1 MKYALY
7 NKANINHA
15 KAPSIAGLTSV
26 LWEVAY
32 RNMSK
37 YEKINQ
43 WFDDDF
49 LEAFRFELPDYAFY
63 HPVYKCFY
71 FITSEPA
78 NRKSSKYR
86 FTLRSAD
93 SKGVKTVSQPG
104 EFSTYQEALNGLRGY
119 LKK

>member
-7 NKANINHA
+7 NKANVST
-15 KAPSIAGLTSV
+15 KAPTIEGTKAV
-26 LWEVAY
+26 PWEVAY

-37 YEKINQ
+37 YEKIVS

-49 LEAFRFELPDYAFY
+49 LEAFRFELPDFAFY
-63 HPVYKCFY
+63 HPVYQCFY

-86 FTLRSAD
+86 YTLRSA
-93 SKGVKTVSQPG
+93 SAKGVQTLSLCG
-104 EFSTYQEALNGLRGY
+104 EYSNYVEALNGLRTY

>member
-1 MKYALY
+1 LGS
-7 NKANINHA
+7 NNINNSDFEPRNPA
-15 KAPSIAGLTSV
+15 IEGTKAVP
-26 LWEVAY
+26 WEVAY

-37 YEKINQ
+37 YEKIVS

-49 LEAFRFELPDYAFY
+49 LEAFRFELPDFAFY
-63 HPVYKCFY
+63 HPVYQCFY

-86 FTLRSAD
+86 YTLRSA
-93 SKGVKTVSQPG
+93 SAKGVQTLSLCG
-104 EFSTYQEALNGLRGY
+104 EYSNYVEALNGLRTY